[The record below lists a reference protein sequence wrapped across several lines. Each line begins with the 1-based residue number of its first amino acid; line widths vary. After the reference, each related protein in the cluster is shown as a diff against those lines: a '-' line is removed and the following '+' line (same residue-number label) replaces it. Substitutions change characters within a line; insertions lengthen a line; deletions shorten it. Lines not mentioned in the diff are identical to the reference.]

1 MKLST
6 LFLALSLLS
15 TQAFAHKGASNEP
28 DNCRIS
34 VGSEILHFSAY
45 TPTFTQDR
53 SFCRAIPN
61 IGITNLVFDYEGQK
75 LRNTSLEL
83 EITRESDGSR
93 VYHQAPKKVKSGTIN
108 ASVDFSNFGAGDYL
122 AHITINHNGKELDT
136 HLAFAVGQEEDNS
149 ISAWK
154 IAVPVILGLAT
165 FIFVNIQANKA
176 KRKQTQKD
184 A

>member
-34 VGSEILHFSAY
+34 VGSEVIHFTAY
-45 TPTFTQDR
+45 TPTFTQSR
-53 SFCRAIPN
+53 SFCREIPFV
-61 IGITNLVFDYEGQK
+61 GMTNLVFDYEGSK

-83 EITRESDGSR
+83 EITRESDGRR
-93 VYHQAPKKVKSGTIN
+93 VYHQDPKKVKKGTIN
-108 ASVDFSNFGAGDYL
+108 AVVDFNIFGAGDYL
-122 AHITINHNGKELDT
+122 AHITINHNGEELDT
-136 HLAFAVGQEEDNS
+136 HLAFSVGKEEDNS
-149 ISAWK
+149 LSTWK
-154 IAVPVILGLAT
+154 IIVPAIMGLAT
-165 FIFVNIQANKA
+165 IVFVNIQANKA
-176 KRKQTQKD
+176 KRKQEED